1 MSTVGINLSI
11 DVTKLR
17 KERLYKGKKGTYA
30 DLTVFVNSD
39 KDDYGKNGGIME
51 SLSQEER
58 DSGAD
63 KNWLGDAKVFWSDSD
78 EFKQAPKQ
86 DSAPAHHKPA
96 TDEFDDDIP
105 F

>member
-30 DLTVFVNSD
+30 DLTVFLNSD
-39 KDDYGKNGGIME
+39 KDDYGKNGRIME
-51 SLSQEER
+51 SLSQDER
-58 DSGAD
+58 DSGAE
-63 KNWLGDAKVFWSDSD
+63 KNWLGDAKVFWSDSS
-78 EFKQAPKQ
+78 EFNQAPKKE
-86 DSAPAHHKPA
+86 AA
-96 TDEFDDDIP
+96 TAQHQPPTDDFDDDIP

>member
-1 MSTVGINLSI
+1 MSTIGVNISV

-17 KERLYKGKKGTYA
+17 KERFYKGKKGTYA
-30 DLTVFVNSD
+30 DLTVFINSD

-58 DSGAD
+58 DSGAA
-63 KNWLGDAKVFWSDSD
+63 KNWLGDAKVFWSDIED
-78 EFKQAPKQ
+78 FKPKQ
-86 DSAPAHHKPA
+86 ESVPASAPVA
-96 TDEFDDDIP
+96 TNEFEDDIP